1 MYILQSKKITG
12 QIKDITPEDADNII
26 KQHLSTIKREDSY
39 IEVSFFGGSFTAIE
53 IDKQNEL
60 LEVSK
65 KYLDMG
71 LIDAVRLS
79 TRPDYIDDNI
89 LTNLKKY
96 GVKNIELGV
105 QSMDDEVLKKLCRGH
120 TSFDVVRASILIKK
134 YGFNLGLQMM
144 VGAYGDTYEKDI
156 YTANKIVELR
166 PNFVRIYPTLVI
178 KDTYL
183 EVLYK
188 SGMYKPLE
196 LDEAVKICKELY
208 KIFYK
213 NEIYILRIGLQA
225 SEELTLG
232 KSVIAGPFHPAFRE
246 LVESSILNEMI
257 YSIIKNDFSE
267 ASNLELQVNQQTLS
281 KIYSDK
287 KRYFNDL
294 LRQISNKIIKIKQN
308 QALNTFEIL
317 LKTNEKCKK
326 MSLFEYI
333 ISQC

>member
-1 MYILQSKKITG
+1 
-12 QIKDITPEDADNII
+12 
-26 KQHLSTIKREDSY
+26 
-39 IEVSFFGGSFTAIE
+39 
-53 IDKQNEL
+53 
-60 LEVSK
+60 
-65 KYLDMG
+65 
-71 LIDAVRLS
+71 
-79 TRPDYIDDNI
+79 
-89 LTNLKKY
+89 
-96 GVKNIELGV
+96 
-105 QSMDDEVLKKLCRGH
+105 
-120 TSFDVVRASILIKK
+120 
-134 YGFNLGLQMM
+134 MM
-144 VGAYGDTYEKDI
+144 VGVYGDTYEKDI

-232 KSVIAGPFHPAFRE
+232 KSVIAGPFHPAFRA